1 MTAVEEQQRGSYVP
15 APTNFVRLPMLRAW
29 RLHTLRRQGEVAR
42 AAGVSK
48 ATMIRAEKGWPVEEL
63 TAARLARA
71 LGVTVE
77 QLESEKP
84 S

>member
-1 MTAVEEQQRGSYVP
+1 MTAAVQQRGSDVP

-29 RLHTLRRQGEVAR
+29 RLHTLRRQGEVAL

-48 ATMIRAEKGWPVEEL
+48 ATMIRAEKGAPVEEL

-71 LGVTVE
+71 LGVSVR
-77 QLESEKP
+77 QLQEVPPDE
-84 S
+84 